1 MNISKKIIK
10 LNKELKYTR
19 ETNTEKISN
28 NKIWKK
34 INKIKKK

>member
-28 NKIWKK
+28 NKI
-34 INKIKKK
+34 